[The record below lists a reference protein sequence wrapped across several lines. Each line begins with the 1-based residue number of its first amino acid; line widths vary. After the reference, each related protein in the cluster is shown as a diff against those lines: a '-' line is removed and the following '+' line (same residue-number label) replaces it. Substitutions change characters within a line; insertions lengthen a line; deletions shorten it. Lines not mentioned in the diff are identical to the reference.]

1 MKVRAAV
8 LHEPRKDYSI
18 ETIELAAPREDEV
31 LVRIKAVGLCHSDEH
46 LVTGDLAL
54 DEATQE
60 AMGHRQ
66 YPMIAGH
73 EAAGEVVEVGPNVR
87 DLAPGDLVAAS
98 FVPSCGWCEMCATG
112 RQALC
117 DRGATTLSGYQADG
131 TTRHHT
137 ESGEPLSTVCAI
149 GGFAE
154 YSVMPR
160 GSLIGIEPHIP
171 LPQAALVS
179 CGVVTGWGSAVYAAD
194 VRPGEVV
201 VVVGAGG
208 VGMNAVQGA
217 ALAGAKYVVVVDPV
231 AFKREQAPVFG
242 ATHVAATLEEAA
254 ATVGDL
260 TRGRWADKAIVT
272 VGEGDPSALAAIM
285 SLVRKA
291 GRVVMTS
298 VTAPAKSTVELSLFE
313 LAMFR
318 KELVGCLFGN
328 GNPRY
333 DVPRLLGLYE
343 RGSLKL
349 DELITRTYGLDEINT
364 AYQDMRDGRNIR
376 GVLIL

>member
-1 MKVRAAV
+1 
-8 LHEPRKDYSI
+8 
-18 ETIELAAPREDEV
+18 
-31 LVRIKAVGLCHSDEH
+31 
-46 LVTGDLAL
+46 
-54 DEATQE
+54 
-60 AMGHRQ
+60 MGHRQ
-66 YPMIAGH
+66 YPLVAGH
-73 EAAGEVVEVGPNVR
+73 EAAGEVVEVGPNVH
-87 DLAPGDLVAAS
+87 DLQPGDHVVAS
-98 FVPSCGWCEMCATG
+98 FVPSCGWCEMCVTG

-117 DRGATTLSGYQADG
+117 DRGATTLSGYQADN

-137 ESGEPLSTVCAI
+137 GAGEPLSTVCAI

-160 GSLIGIEPHIP
+160 GSLIKVPSHLP
-171 LPQAALVS
+171 LAQAALVS

-194 VRPGEVV
+194 VVPGEVV

-217 ALAGAKYVVVVDPV
+217 HLAGAKYVIAVDPV
-231 AFKREQAPVFG
+231 EFKREQAPIFG
-242 ATHVAATLEEAA
+242 ATHTAASVAEAA
-254 ATVGDL
+254 ALVGEL
-260 TRGRWADKAIVT
+260 TWGRMADKAIVT
-272 VGEGDPSALAAIM
+272 MGEGDPALMGAILG
-285 SLVRKA
+285 LVRKA

-298 VTAPAKSTVELSLFE
+298 VTAMAKSEVSLSLFE

-343 RGSLKL
+343 TGQLKL
-349 DELITRTYGLDEINT
+349 DELITRTYQLDEINV

-376 GVLIL
+376 GVILL